1 MLAHKIKPTHHWVWS
16 DGCVGQFKGCRVMYF
31 VVRYLGFTNGFTM
44 TWSFIGTRHGKGEW
58 DGTGAMVKQ
67 T

>member
-1 MLAHKIKPTHHWVWS
+1 
-16 DGCVGQFKGCRVMYF
+16 MYF